1 MTPGR
6 GRADRRGLSSA
17 RILMEAGMSLK
28 DIVVFLD
35 PFVDTETRLKV
46 ATSLARA
53 HGARVTGVDVSTR
66 AALEGSFH
74 FAAGTL
80 EQLFNETV
88 AREGIDGV
96 YKVAGEG
103 TQSWKDFYAHYAD
116 LVVASQHDPA
126 SPKRLAADIV
136 EPVLLSSGVPVLI
149 LPLDWSVAPIGKR
162 IALAWNASRE
172 ATRAAHDALP
182 LLRGAEKVVL
192 FDFAP
197 QADLT
202 ESGPELM
209 ADHLR
214 KHGVNIEVQT
224 WPAVADSSLIT
235 ALFASLDENYI
246 DLIVAGAYGH
256 SRVFEG
262 LFGGVSRDLLHQPS
276 MPVLMSH

>member
-1 MTPGR
+1 
-6 GRADRRGLSSA
+6 
-17 RILMEAGMSLK
+17 MSLK

-35 PFVDTETRLKV
+35 PFLDTETRLKV
-46 ATSLARA
+46 AIELART

-66 AALEGSFH
+66 AALEGPFH

-80 EQLFNETV
+80 ERLFTDEISRNGI
-88 AREGIDGV
+88 EGE
-96 YKVAGEG
+96 YKVAGEE
-103 TQSWKDFYAHYAD
+103 TRSWKDFYAHYAD
-116 LVVASQHDPA
+116 LVVASQHDPEA
-126 SPKRLAADIV
+126 PARMAADIV

-149 LPLDWSVAPIGKR
+149 LPRDWSVAPLGKR

-182 LLRGAEKVVL
+182 LLRGAEKVTL

-197 QADLT
+197 QGDLT
-202 ESGPELM
+202 ESAPELM
-209 ADHLR
+209 ANHLR

-224 WPAVADSSLIT
+224 WPDTTDSSPIT

-246 DLIVAGAYGH
+246 DLIVSGAYGH
-256 SRVFEG
+256 SKLFEG
-262 LFGGVSRDLLHQPS
+262 LFGGVSRDLLRQPS